1 MKHMFFYDESEHSR
15 KLTKETVNADNFASH
30 FVVGIIG
37 FSQKDEFSIEH
48 GYKILESM
56 RASNELKS
64 KTFKFS
70 QFQNGF
76 VSFNKANKKLLSAY
90 LDFLISFNLF
100 NYISI
105 VNKLEYV
112 VLQLFKDYK
121 NSVFGDM
128 DVLRYVVSKL
138 LNVYKPKLVID
149 ALYRN
154 DGTFIGELKDFAI
167 QQVKKN
173 QGLVHKDAENRAF
186 NELTILLSDY
196 NEKYTVDWNYM
207 TPFIGF
213 QKYKDE
219 MNITDY
225 VLYIDKEGEGSTI
238 NSARCIGLVNV
249 FEVESSESTGVR
261 IADMFTGIISKLIK
275 AIDNDLDYKTPED
288 SVKYTILSIGWFN
301 LDEETFFL
309 YKKLGKVIFE
319 QHQAHF
325 KSFAGN
331 YSDTFIYFIAFLGYI
346 HEMKTYGEYVNIEI
360 IEHQKRVNNLALGN
374 LQRHSDRMTMKI
386 PIKKLEEDDKDYYLN
401 QKGAKT
407 YRDYKKHDMLKIPP
421 SSKKGAGIVY
431 DVLNVGSFGVME
443 QPCITILENGNPVL
457 YLLPMEL
464 LDWTILCVG
473 LAMRGTDL
481 FPNKVMFHN
490 LKGRYYA
497 DVL

>member
-15 KLTKETVNADNFASH
+15 KLTKGTINADNFASY
-30 FVVGIIG
+30 FVVGVIG
-37 FSQKDEFSIEH
+37 FLQNDEFSIEH

-56 RASNELKS
+56 RLSNELKS
-64 KTFKFS
+64 NTFKFS
-70 QFQNGF
+70 QFKNGLA
-76 VSFNKANKKLLSAY
+76 SLNKDNKKLMSAY
-90 LDFLISFNLF
+90 LDFLISFNLY

-105 VNKLEYV
+105 INKLEYV

-138 LNVYKPKLVID
+138 LNVYKPKAVID

-167 QQVKKN
+167 EQVKKN
-173 QGLVHKDAENRAF
+173 KGLAHKDAENRAF

-196 NEKYTVDWNYM
+196 NQKYTVDWNYI

-213 QKYKDE
+213 QKYLDE
-219 MNITDY
+219 MKITDY
-225 VLYIDKEGEGSTI
+225 ELNIDKEGEGSTI
-238 NSARCIGLVNV
+238 NSAQYVGLINV
-249 FEVESSESTGVR
+249 FQVESAESTGIR

-275 AIDNDLDYKTPED
+275 AIDHDIDYKTPED
-288 SVKYTILSIGWFN
+288 SIKYTILSVGWFN

-309 YKKLGKVIFE
+309 YKKLGKVIFQ

-346 HEMKTYGEYVNIEI
+346 HEIKTYGEYVNTEI
-360 IEHQKRVNNLALGN
+360 VEHQKRVNNRALGN
-374 LQRHSDRMTMKI
+374 LQYHSDRMTMKI
-386 PIKKLEEDDKDYYLN
+386 PIKKLEDDAKDYYLN

-407 YRDYKKHDMLKIPP
+407 YRDYKRHDMLKIPP

-431 DVLNVGSFGVME
+431 DVLSVGSFGVME

-464 LDWTILCVG
+464 LDWTIFCVG
-473 LAMRGTDL
+473 VAMRGTDL

-490 LKGRYYA
+490 LKGQYYA